1 MTLRLQG
8 LGCREVAAK
17 FKFDF
22 ETVSFGQQVRN
33 PAEFRRIRI
42 DDGFAGTLKNHTK
55 FTNTL
60 NWQKT
65 GGEAEGDVTMKKY
78 ELLAAS
84 AIAMFTAVPAM
95 AQTTPPPPPAASDD
109 YSNDIVVTA
118 TKREQTLQ
126 DVPISVSVTGAETVE
141 RARIV
146 DLIDLQSVVPSLKV
160 TQFQSAGQTNFTI
173 RGFGN
178 GNGNDGIESS
188 VGVFID
194 GVYRSRSAAA
204 LDDLPEIERIEVLRG
219 PQSTLFGKNVSAGAI
234 SIVTKRPEFEWH
246 GKAEVSVGSL
256 GLINPRGTIT
266 GPISDSLAFRLSG
279 SINERDGYFNNV
291 TTKRDVN
298 ERNRWSIRGD
308 ILFQPSSDF
317 SLRILADYNVIKEV
331 CCGAETVFV
340 GPATRAIKALGFGVN
355 AFDPATGVSTNV
367 FDRNLVYNTDPH
379 NRLVGKG
386 VSGQIDWSLGFA
398 KLTSITAYRDQVNQT
413 TLDVDF
419 TGADI
424 SNLTSANHI
433 KTFTQEFRLASEG
446 TGPFSWLIGGFYQ
459 DEKLDTGRDILYG
472 KDARAYVNALTG
484 GPAGLLSALEG
495 LQAATGVPNVVPG
508 STYFA
513 AGTGISDHYHMSQ
526 RSYSL
531 FGQADYKIT
540 DRLTITGGIA
550 YMNDRKAAI
559 SNVVLT
565 DRFSMLN
572 LDNQATF
579 AAIPFAAFT
588 ANPASQGLALCL
600 LQKGFN
606 PTSTGGKVPV
616 NLFGSSL
623 GGSLPGPGS
632 SPCPT
637 SAAGVNPFALNAL
650 QFFYGNVLGT
660 GPHGPV
666 NFPNATESGILSGD
680 KVTYAARAAYDLG
693 AVNVYASYS
702 TGWKAGAF
710 NLSSDSRPPL
720 NGVGRSAAP
729 ENVTVYEAGLKAKF
743 RGGYFNLAVFKQT
756 IKGFQSNPFNGL
768 GFDLI
773 NAGSESVR
781 GFEVD
786 AAYRP
791 LPWLSLTGAVTYLD
805 PKYDS
810 FTSAACVDYDPTNCT
825 LDAATGRRSRNL
837 TGKRPAGIPT
847 WSGSASATI
856 NHSFGNGWGFYLRG
870 EYDYTSNTQL
880 TETTPPQFS
889 TWGQSQINAS
899 FAIQD
904 TNDQLELMI
913 WARNLNNDKY
923 LLSTFPTVAQSGSY
937 SGYPNEPRT
946 WGVTV
951 RKSF

>member
-1 MTLRLQG
+1 
-8 LGCREVAAK
+8 
-17 FKFDF
+17 
-22 ETVSFGQQVRN
+22 
-33 PAEFRRIRI
+33 
-42 DDGFAGTLKNHTK
+42 
-55 FTNTL
+55 
-60 NWQKT
+60 
-65 GGEAEGDVTMKKY
+65 MKKY

-84 AIAMFTAVPAM
+84 AIALFTAMPAI
-95 AQTTPPPPPAASDD
+95 AQTTPPTAPAPAPTANED
-109 YSNDIVVTA
+109 YSSDVIVTA

-126 DVPISVSVTGAETVE
+126 DVPISVAVTGAETIE
-141 RARIV
+141 KARIV
-146 DLIDLQSVVPSLKV
+146 DLISLQSVVPSLKV

-234 SIVTKRPEFEWH
+234 SIITKRPEFEWH
-246 GKAEVSVGSL
+246 GKAEVSVGNY
-256 GLINPRGTIT
+256 GLINPKGTIT

-291 TTKRDVN
+291 VTGRDVN
-298 ERNRWSIRGD
+298 DRNRWSIRGD
-308 ILFQPSSDF
+308 ILFQPSADF
-317 SLRILADYNVIKEV
+317 SLRLIADYNVIKEV
-331 CCGAETVFV
+331 CCGAVTVFN
-340 GPATRAIKALGFGVN
+340 GPATQAIGLIGFKIN
-355 AFDPATGVSTNV
+355 DTTKT
-367 FDRNLVYNTDPH
+367 FDRNLVYNTNPT

-386 VSGQIDWSLGFA
+386 ISGQIDWSLGFA

-433 KTFTQEFRLASEG
+433 KTFTQEFRLASDG
-446 TGPFSWLIGGFYQ
+446 TGPFSWLVGGFYQ
-459 DEKLDTGRDILYG
+459 NEKLDTGRDILYG
-472 KDARAYVNALTG
+472 KDARAYVNALAG
-484 GPAGLLSALEG
+484 GANSLITALESF
-495 LQAATGVPNVVPG
+495 QAASGVPNVVPG

-513 AGTGISDHYHMSQ
+513 QGTGIYDHYHMDQ
-526 RSYSL
+526 RFFSL
-531 FGQADYKIT
+531 FGQAEYKVT
-540 DRLTITGGIA
+540 DRLTLTGGVA
-550 YMNDRKAAI
+550 YMNDRKAAA

-572 LDNQATF
+572 LDNQPNF
-579 AAIPFAAFT
+579 GFLPYAAL
-588 ANPASQGLALCL
+588 PASIRGLLAA
-600 LQKGFN
+600 KGYV
-606 PTSTGGKVPV
+606 PGATIPV
-616 NLFGSSL
+616 NLFGASL
-623 GGSLPGPGS
+623 GASLPNCVVPVATPGCLTV
-632 SPCPT
+632 PGAPT
-637 SAAGVNPFALNAL
+637 SPAGSNPFALNAL
-650 QFFYGNVLGT
+650 QFFYANSPV
-660 GPHGPV
+660 HGPV
-666 NFPNATESGILSGD
+666 NYPNASESGILTGD
-680 KVTYAARAAYDLG
+680 KVTWAARAAYDLG
-693 AVNVYASYS
+693 AVNVYVSYS

-743 RGGYFNLAVFKQT
+743 RGGFFNLAVFKQT
-756 IKGFQSNPFNGL
+756 IKGFQSNAFTGL
-768 GFDLI
+768 GFNLV

-810 FTSAACVDYDPTNCT
+810 FTGAACVDYDTVQCPINS
-825 LDAATGRRSRNL
+825 ATGLRPNFRDL

-847 WSGSASATI
+847 WSGSTSATI
-856 NHSFGNGWGFYLRG
+856 THRFGNGWGFYLRG

-880 TETTPPQFS
+880 TETTPPQYS

-904 TNDQLELMI
+904 TNDQLELMF

-923 LLSTFPTVAQSGSY
+923 LLATFPTVAQSGSY

-946 WGVTV
+946 YGFTL